1 MLSLSLFSMILVASS
16 GFPPNIA
23 LHNAK
28 GQQPAASSNFSSSP
42 SLNETNPNAITI
54 TVNNAD
60 EVISESYNTISNGSK
75 GNLSTVLLNQI
86 IKPTVLESMGNK
98 SSGGVSI
105 VVGVITPNG
114 TSVSGYGNI
123 SKANSTK
130 VNGDT
135 IFDIGSL
142 TKTFTAALLADMVKR
157 GIVNLD
163 DPIEKYLPSNVTVPS
178 YNGHKI
184 TLENLATHTSGLP
197 DIPRAMVDNRT
208 LPTQQIYNFISN
220 SSLVSEPGTRANYS
234 NLGAGLLGHALS
246 LKAGI
251 PYEQLLRDR
260 ILNVLGMDS
269 TGIAMNNTQVTTP
282 LPDLLKSRLAKG
294 HVGGKE
300 ISSLSFIPE
309 VLQPSG
315 AVYSSANDLLKYL
328 SANMGL
334 IDTKINDILQDTH
347 LIRHEEYTAT
357 ANSSMTHDFMVSYSG
372 LFWYILTN
380 LGGEDTVVQK
390 DGGIDGYTSYVGFN
404 PTKQIGLVVLCTCDS
419 DAGDVNPGF
428 LDGLLYLWLRAVP
441 VSDS

>member
-1 MLSLSLFSMILVASS
+1 MILVASS
-16 GFPPNIA
+16 GSFSSIV

-28 GQQPAASSNFSSSP
+28 GQQPATSSSNSSSNP
-42 SLNETNPNAITI
+42 SSNETNPNAITI
-54 TVNNAD
+54 TVNNAKK
-60 EVISESYNTISNGSK
+60 VISESYNTISNGSSK

-86 IKPTVLESMGNK
+86 VKPIVLESMGNK
-98 SSGGVSI
+98 SSGGLSI
-105 VVGVITPNG
+105 VVGVITPNS

-130 VNGDT
+130 VSGDT

-142 TKTFTAALLADMVKR
+142 TKIFTASLLADMVKR

-184 TLENLATHTSGLP
+184 TLEDLATHTSGLP
-197 DIPRAMVDNRT
+197 DLPRTVVGPGHYRN

-220 SSLVSEPGTRANYS
+220 SSLVSEPGTRFNYS
-234 NLGAGLLGHALS
+234 NLGVGLLGHILS

-269 TGIAMNNTQVTTP
+269 TGIAMDSTQITTP

-294 HVGGKE
+294 HVAGKE
-300 ISSLSFIPE
+300 ISNLAFLPE
-309 VLQPSG
+309 VIQPSG
-315 AVYSSANDLLKYL
+315 AVYTSANDLIKFL

-334 IDTKINDILQDTH
+334 IHTKINDILQDTH
-347 LIRHEEYTAT
+347 LIRHEEYTLT
-357 ANSSMTHDFMVSYSG
+357 GYSPVTRDFLVAYTG
-372 LFWYILTN
+372 LAWSIFTN
-380 LGGEDTVVQK
+380 LGGEDTVVWK
-390 DGGIDGYTSYVGFN
+390 DGGINGYTSYIAFN

-419 DAGDVNPGF
+419 DAGDVNAGF
-428 LDGLLYLWLRAVP
+428 LESLLYLWLRAVP
-441 VSDS
+441 ISDS